1 MPGGHVSDAK
11 PFMQKMTSI
20 PKGIADYTSAAEV
33 FQLIREELSLVQKEL
48 ESDLQSNVQV
58 VSRIGN
64 YLLEA
69 GGKRVRP
76 SLLLLAAKSINPSA
90 LNPGTIELAAV
101 IELIHTA
108 TLVHD
113 DIIDDADTRR
123 GRPSVNARWG
133 NEITVLV
140 GDWLYMTAFQKTLA
154 QRNFEILD
162 ILTNLTCRM
171 TEGELLQLTQRGNV
185 AITEEEHLA
194 IVRAKTAYLFSSAAE
209 IGAIVGG
216 ASSAEQTALREY
228 GLNLGIAFQL
238 IDDLLDFTASEDK
251 LGKPVAS
258 DLQDGKLTLPAIW
271 LNHRGTDRDR
281 ENIRS
286 VVANGFKNVSP
297 GEIIDSL
304 QRYELLE
311 QAHHEAERY
320 ARLALDSTKELNDS
334 PYRDALVKIARF
346 VVERDL

>member
-1 MPGGHVSDAK
+1 
-11 PFMQKMTSI
+11 MQKMTSI
-20 PKGIADYTSAAEV
+20 PKGIGDYASATEV

-76 SLLLLAAKSINPSA
+76 SLLLLAAKSVNPTT

-185 AITEEEHLA
+185 DITEEEHLA
-194 IVRAKTAYLFSSAAE
+194 IVRAKTAYLFSAAAE
-209 IGAIVGG
+209 IGAIIGG
-216 ASSAEQTALREY
+216 ASPAEQQALREY
-228 GLNLGIAFQL
+228 GLNVGIAFQL

-271 LNHRGTDRDR
+271 LNHRGNDRDR

-320 ARLALDSTKELNDS
+320 ARLALDSTSELSDS
-334 PYRDALVKIARF
+334 PFRDALVKIAKF
-346 VVERDL
+346 IVERDL

>member
-1 MPGGHVSDAK
+1 
-11 PFMQKMTSI
+11 
-20 PKGIADYTSAAEV
+20 
-33 FQLIREELSLVQKEL
+33 
-48 ESDLQSNVQV
+48 
-58 VSRIGN
+58 
-64 YLLEA
+64 
-69 GGKRVRP
+69 
-76 SLLLLAAKSINPSA
+76 
-90 LNPGTIELAAV
+90 LNTGTIELAAV

-185 AITEEEHLA
+185 DITEDEHLD
-194 IVRAKTAYLFSSAAE
+194 IVRAKTAYLFSAAAE
-209 IGAIVGG
+209 IGAIIGG
-216 ASSAEQTALREY
+216 ASSSERIGLRNY
-228 GLNLGIAFQL
+228 GLNIGIAFQL
-238 IDDLLDFTASEDK
+238 IDDLLDFTASEEK

-258 DLQDGKLTLPAIW
+258 DLRDGKLTLPAIW

-286 VVANGFKNVSP
+286 VVASGFKSVSSK
-297 GEIIDSL
+297 EIVDSL
-304 QRYELLE
+304 RRYELLE
-311 QAHHEAERY
+311 KAHHEAERY
-320 ARLALDSTKELNDS
+320 AGLALDSTEKLSDS
-334 PYRDALVKIARF
+334 PFRDALVKIARF

>member
-1 MPGGHVSDAK
+1 
-11 PFMQKMTSI
+11 MQKMTSI
-20 PKGIADYTSAAEV
+20 PNGAGNYAGAAEV
-33 FQLIREELSLVQKEL
+33 FLLIKDDLAAVKAEL
-48 ESDLQSNVQV
+48 ERDLQSNVQV

-76 SLLLLAAKSINPSA
+76 SLLILSA
-90 LNPGTIELAAV
+90 RSVHPQSLKPGAIELASV

-140 GDWLYMTAFQKTLA
+140 GDWLYMNAFQKTLG

-162 ILTNLTCRM
+162 ILTNLTRLM
-171 TEGELLQLTQRGNV
+171 TEGELLQLIHRGNID
-185 AITEEEHLA
+185 ITEDEHLG
-194 IVRAKTAYLFSSAAE
+194 IVRAKTAFLFSAAAE

-216 ASSAEQTALREY
+216 ASPIEQVALRDY

-238 IDDLLDFTASEDK
+238 IDDLLDFTASETT

-258 DLQDGKLTLPAIW
+258 DLSDGKLTLPAIW
-271 LNHRGTDRDR
+271 LMERGTDTDR
-281 ENIRS
+281 ESVRS
-286 VVANGFKNVSP
+286 VVHNGFKTISP
-297 GEIIDSL
+297 EDIATAM
-304 QRYELLE
+304 QRFELLE
-311 QAHHEAERY
+311 EAHHEAERY
-320 ARLALDSTKELNDS
+320 ARLALDAVDCLPDS
-334 PYRDALVKIARF
+334 AYRDALVKIANF

>member
-1 MPGGHVSDAK
+1 
-11 PFMQKMTSI
+11 MQKMTSI
-20 PKGIADYTSAAEV
+20 PKGIGNHSLAAEV
-33 FQLIREELSLVQKEL
+33 FQLIREELSLVQREL
-48 ESDLQSNVQV
+48 EKDLQSNVQV

-76 SLLLLAAKSINPSA
+76 SLLLLAAKSVNPKS
-90 LNPGTIELAAV
+90 LNPGTIELGAV

-185 AITEEEHLA
+185 DITEEEHLD
-194 IVRAKTAYLFSSAAE
+194 IVRAKTAYLFSAAAE
-209 IGAIVGG
+209 IGAIIGG
-216 ASSAEQTALREY
+216 ASQTEQKALREY
-228 GLNLGIAFQL
+228 GLNVGIAFQL
-238 IDDLLDFTASEDK
+238 VDDLLDFTASEEK

-271 LNHRGTDRDR
+271 LNHRGSDRDR

-286 VVANGFKNVSP
+286 VVANGFKSVAP
-297 GEIIDSL
+297 KEIVDSL
-304 QRYELLE
+304 RQYELLE
-311 QAHHEAERY
+311 QAHNEAERY
-320 ARLALDSTKELNDS
+320 ARLALNSTDELSDS
-334 PYRDALVKIARF
+334 PFRDALIKIARF